1 MIMAE
6 DMQQIVASVA
16 QQSQSEEQSQIETMQ
31 LIVFTL
37 DGEEYA
43 VPITDINEIL
53 TSQEVTTM
61 PNAPA
66 FVSGIIN
73 VRGTIA
79 VVIDLEKRFGLQ
91 RENQAVS
98 EHIILTEVD
107 KSTFGVL
114 VDQVLEVLTVPKDSV
129 KTTPELLSTKI
140 NAEYMSGVVVL
151 DEDKTNESKTSEDSR
166 LIVLLNLPKL
176 LQTDELLTVTTAI
189 DSISPSANS
198 V

>member
-1 MIMAE
+1 MAE

-37 DGEEYA
+37 DGEKYA

>member
-1 MIMAE
+1 
-6 DMQQIVASVA
+6 MQQIVASVA

>member
-1 MIMAE
+1 MAE